1 MRRALILIL
10 AIALAVAALSMLF
23 DRNVA
28 APVTHQAMLSKPPV
42 YAYRGWQNVGVRL
55 NAGDRVDIRAYGA
68 WLYTPD
74 EVHGP
79 EGHARYP
86 APSFY
91 PVPHVPGGVLIGR
104 IGERGTP
111 FVVGR
116 RTTQIA
122 QQPGMLYL
130 RINDDLLGDNWGKV
144 EVDVEITPA
153 SE

>member
-1 MRRALILIL
+1 M
-10 AIALAVAALSMLF
+10 ALAALF

-28 APVTHQAMLSKPPV
+28 APAVRQESLSQPHV

-55 NAGDRVDIRAYGA
+55 QAGDQAEIRADGE

-91 PVPHVPGGVLIGR
+91 PIPYVPGGVLIGR
-104 IGERGTP
+104 IGEKGQP

-116 RTTQIA
+116 RTSVYA
-122 QQPGMLYL
+122 EEPGLLYL
-130 RINDDLLGDNWGKV
+130 RINDDRLGDNWGWV
-144 EVDVEITPA
+144 AVDVEVTEA
-153 SE
+153 ED